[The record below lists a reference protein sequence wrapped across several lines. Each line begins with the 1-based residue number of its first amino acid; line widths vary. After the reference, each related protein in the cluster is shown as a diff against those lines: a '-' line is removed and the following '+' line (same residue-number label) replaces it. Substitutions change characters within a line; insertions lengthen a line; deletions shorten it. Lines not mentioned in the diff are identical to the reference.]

1 MAVAFKHF
9 CTIKSRIKGDH
20 VYKAD
25 PRINSTCGCF
35 PEPGNTHS
43 AHAVIVKIKESS
55 THHAAEQ
62 TAGHVPDSLAEIL
75 YQPLVDGNITINSKI
90 TGQSRSA
97 PEGTWVQGG
106 GLEIPCLYEV
116 FLRSSLPDLK
126 ASLKEKLSSSV
137 MRMEQPECRINQ
149 STESFVILF

>member
-1 MAVAFKHF
+1 M
-9 CTIKSRIKGDH
+9 R
-20 VYKAD
+20 
-25 PRINSTCGCF
+25 PLF

-43 AHAVIVKIKESS
+43 AHAIIVKIRESS

-126 ASLKEKLSSSV
+126 ASLKEKLSALK
-137 MRMEQPECRINQ
+137 RNADG
-149 STESFVILF
+149 TA

>member
-9 CTIKSRIKGDH
+9 CIIKSRIKGDH
-20 VYKAD
+20 IYKAD

-43 AHAVIVKIKESS
+43 AHAIIVKIKESS

-90 TGQSRSA
+90 TG
-97 PEGTWVQGG
+97 GTWVQGG

-126 ASLKEKLSSSV
+126 SV
-137 MRMEQPECRINQ
+137 IERDTVCPQA
-149 STESFVILF
+149 

>member
-20 VYKAD
+20 IYKAD
-25 PRINSTCGCF
+25 PWINSTCGCF

-43 AHAVIVKIKESS
+43 AHAIIAKIKESS

-75 YQPLVDGNITINSKI
+75 YQPLVDGNITTNSKI

-126 ASLKEKLSSSV
+126 ASLKEKLSALK
-137 MRMEQPECRINQ
+137 RNADG
-149 STESFVILF
+149 TA